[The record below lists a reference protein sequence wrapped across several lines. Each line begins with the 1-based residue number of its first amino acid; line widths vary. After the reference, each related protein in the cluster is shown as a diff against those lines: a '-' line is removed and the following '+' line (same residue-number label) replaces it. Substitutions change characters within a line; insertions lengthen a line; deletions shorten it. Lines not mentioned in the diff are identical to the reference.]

1 MFGIGPTEIVIIG
14 LLLLVLFG
22 PRKLPSMTRDL
33 GRFVNEARSYQE
45 ELKNELLSS
54 EEKTDHSRNGQKNR
68 EAKGT
73 KPQASAGSS
82 PEQQVRAQGDQ
93 EVAEEPLEQE
103 ESGLRGG
110 DPADR
115 K

>member
-1 MFGIGPTEIVIIG
+1 MFDIGPTEIVVIG

-45 ELKNELLSS
+45 ELKNELLLS
-54 EEKTDHSRNGQKNR
+54 EERADHSRDGQKNR

-73 KPQASAGSS
+73 KRQASAGSS
-82 PEQQVRAQGDQ
+82 PEQQVRSQEDR
-93 EVAEEPLEQE
+93 EVAEEPP
-103 ESGLRGG
+103 ESEKSGPRG
-110 DPADR
+110 
-115 K
+115 